1 MPKVDGRS
9 SARVRARVSARRE
22 EVQAKEHEPLHLG
35 GLKTKEL
42 PGCLPKVTALE
53 VEALAKK
60 SSGIKGVRRANLVA
74 EVQLGTPMSGIVHLP
89 TGQTLVI
96 NDDKGVYEVRPREE
110 PRLLFK
116 LKDGEGIAVDGK
128 GKYVYALDEK
138 NRRVHKLEVRADAK
152 GRLAL
157 RDTDQSKKLP
167 NLKGQ
172 SNTSWEGICFLPKE
186 LAGGQ
191 NDRLVC
197 VHEGSPR
204 RIGIYELPD
213 LDNGV
218 TLKLPKGA
226 KDLLPDLSDIAVD
239 PKTGHLF
246 VVSDQSRTVVEL
258 AIVRQSKAA
267 TQGVLESVE
276 LQVVSSIDLPISAN
290 KKPEGLDFDEKGRLW
305 VGLDYE
311 NDKRETGKALVLAL
325 QR

>member
-1 MPKVDGRS
+1 MS
-9 SARVRARVSARRE
+9 
-22 EVQAKEHEPLHLG
+22 
-35 GLKTKEL
+35 
-42 PGCLPKVTALE
+42 KVTALA

-60 SSGIKGVRRANLVA
+60 SSSIKGVTRADLVA

-96 NDDKGVYEVRPREE
+96 NDDKGVYEVRPGEE

-116 LKDGEGIAVDGK
+116 LKDGEGITVDAK
-128 GKYVYALDEK
+128 GQYLYALEEK
-138 NRRVHKLEVRADAK
+138 SRRVHKLEVRSDAK

-157 RDTDQSKKLP
+157 RDTDASKKLP
-167 NLKGQ
+167 KLKGQ

-186 LAGGQ
+186 LVGGQ
-191 NDRLVC
+191 SDCLVC

-213 LDNGV
+213 LHHGV

-226 KDLLPDLSDIAVD
+226 KDLLPDLADITVE

-246 VVSDQSRTVVEL
+246 VVSDRSRMVVEL
-258 AIVRQSKAA
+258 AIVRRSKTA

-276 LQVVSSIDLPISAN
+276 LQVVSSIDLPISAD
-290 KKPEGLDFDEKGRLW
+290 KKPEGLHFDEKGRLW

-311 NDKRETGKALVLAL
+311 NDKRETGKALVLEL